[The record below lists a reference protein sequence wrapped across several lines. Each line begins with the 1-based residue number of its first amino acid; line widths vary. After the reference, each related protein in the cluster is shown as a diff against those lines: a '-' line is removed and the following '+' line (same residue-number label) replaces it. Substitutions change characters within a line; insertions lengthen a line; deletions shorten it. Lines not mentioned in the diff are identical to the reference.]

1 MDGFFKKYIKQYQ
14 FYYKMHNILTMKV
27 NELNFILPDNL

>member
-14 FYYKMHNILTMKV
+14 FCYEKHNILKMKV